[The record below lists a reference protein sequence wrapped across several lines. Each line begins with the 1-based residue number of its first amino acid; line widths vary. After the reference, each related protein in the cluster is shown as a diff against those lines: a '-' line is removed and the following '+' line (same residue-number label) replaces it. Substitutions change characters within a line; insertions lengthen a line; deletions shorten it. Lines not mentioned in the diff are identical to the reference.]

1 MDIVK
6 RIKQK
11 CAEKG
16 TTMGTLEKELGFAN
30 GSIRRWDE
38 RVPGADR
45 VLILANRLEI
55 SVDWLLTGK
64 ESGNLTPEEQQLIDY
79 YRKADDRG
87 KRSILRTAESEST
100 ELESSASK
108 LGYCLLY
115 TSPSPRDRSV
125 SRMPSSA

>member
-1 MDIVK
+1 MEIVK

-45 VLILANRLEI
+45 VLTLANRLEI

-64 ESGNLTPEEQQLIDY
+64 EPGNLTPEEQILIDT
-79 YRKADDRG
+79 YRHADDRG
-87 KRSILRTAESEST
+87 KKNIMATVENEKIQLK
-100 ELESSASK
+100 SSASK
-108 LGYCLLY
+108 LG
-115 TSPSPRDRSV
+115 
-125 SRMPSSA
+125 